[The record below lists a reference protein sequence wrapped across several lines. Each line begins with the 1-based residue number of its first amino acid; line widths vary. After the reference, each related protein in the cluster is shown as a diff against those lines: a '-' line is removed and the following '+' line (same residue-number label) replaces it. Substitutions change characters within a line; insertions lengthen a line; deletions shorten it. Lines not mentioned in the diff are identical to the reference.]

1 MRFNLSSLLLIIL
14 STTLNAASFIPA
26 NDLRILYTGRWDNS
40 NPAEPWAFAKGTS
53 IMANF
58 NGSNLSA
65 SITATTTDYLRV
77 IIDNNAAASVK
88 IPIEFGTSTYQLATG
103 LPPDPEGHKIEI
115 IKESDGGRWTLH
127 GFNLDNEP
135 GLRAEPTR
143 PSRKIVFYGDSNLAG
158 YSLEHEENQ
167 SDRKYRGSYYGFAG
181 IFSRMMDAEYSNIS
195 RSGASIRSLHASF
208 DRIDWFSSNTPW
220 DFDKFQPDLVVIN
233 IGANDVGR
241 PESRIKKGYKA
252 LLADMRAV
260 YPDAHIMLYNGWGW
274 DYQEP
279 ANYTHEVIAAWGD
292 SNMSSAV
299 FPWVFEQWHGCEY
312 DHSGMAHVLADH
324 LAEVLGWTP
333 DPEADVVM
341 NGYGSRDGNVANG
354 GFEQVAPFGGYGWR
368 YFEDT
373 GVSREKDAA
382 AAHGGDY
389 FLSLQYGAASHQP
402 NPAMPGQTFAV
413 SAWVR
418 SQKPGDQIQVTIDFR
433 DQNMWTDPLQSET
446 ETFTPLTTGWTQIE
460 MEAIAPVAT
469 ARPVFHTRLTFQAG
483 SGSIIYIDDVSMKLV
498 GGSCTDDDNDGYGLY
513 GSLQCPIDSGEVDCD
528 DTKAH
533 VNPGMDEDC
542 INGLD
547 DDCSGQIDNDDLAC
561 SDLQCADDGESCSK
575 GQDCCSGNCRKG
587 KPSIRICI
595 D

>member
-1 MRFNLSSLLLIIL
+1 MRFTLSSLLLIIL
-14 STTLNAASFIPA
+14 STTLNAATFIPA
-26 NDLRILYTGRWDNS
+26 SDSHILYTGRWDNS
-40 NPAEPWAFAKGTS
+40 SPAEPWAFAKGTS

-58 NGSNLSA
+58 DGSNLSA

-77 IIDNNAAASVK
+77 VIDDNVATSVK
-88 IPIEFGTSTYQLATG
+88 IPIEFGTSTYQLATDLSPVPG
-103 LPPDPEGHKIEI
+103 GHKIEI

-127 GFNLDNEP
+127 GFNLDNGA
-135 GLRAEPTR
+135 GLREKPTPPNR
-143 PSRKIVFYGDSNLAG
+143 RIVFYGDSNLAG
-158 YSLEHEENQ
+158 YSLEHEQNQ
-167 SDRKYRGSYYGFAG
+167 SDREYRGSYYGFAG
-181 IFSRMMDAEYSNIS
+181 ILSRMMGAEYSNIS

-208 DRIDWFSSNTPW
+208 DRIDWFSSSTPW
-220 DFDKFQPDLVVIN
+220 DFERFQPHLVVIN

-241 PESRIKKGYKA
+241 PESRIKKGYKS
-252 LLADMRAV
+252 LLDDMRVV

-292 SNMSSAV
+292 SDMSSAV

-324 LAEVLGWTP
+324 LADVLGWEP
-333 DPEADVVM
+333 VAEADVM

-373 GVSREKDAA
+373 GVSREKGAA
-382 AAHGGDY
+382 VDQGGEY
-389 FLSLQYGAASHQP
+389 FLRLENGAASHQP

-418 SQKPGDQIQVTIDFR
+418 SQDFGDQIRVTIDFR

-446 ETFTPLTTGWTQIE
+446 GVFTLSTTKWTRID
-460 MEAIAPVAT
+460 MEATAPVAT

-483 SGSIIYIDDVSMKLV
+483 SESTIDIDNVFMQLV
-498 GGSCTDDDNDGYGLY
+498 DGSCTDNDDDGYGLY
-513 GSLQCPIDSGEVDCD
+513 GSLQCSSGSGEADCD
-528 DTKAH
+528 DTRAL
-533 VNPGMDEDC
+533 VNPGALENCD
-542 INGLD
+542 NTLD
-547 DDCSGQIDNDDLAC
+547 DDCNGLSDDDDPAC
-561 SDLQCADDGESCSK
+561 PVQQCAVADKSCSK
-575 GQDCCSGNCRKG
+575 GQDCCSGNCSKG
-587 KPSIRICI
+587 KPSSRVCI
-595 D
+595 G